1 MAKRK
6 TSAAKIAHRRRNT
19 KRKVAPKKSKEKST
33 SFLPSKNILSFALLL
48 FVVGYGSTWVM
59 KFFQSDSMSR
69 DKEAKPSVLT
79 TTSEPSFFEKIT
91 DRLLDRDLPHLKK
104 ARSVKT
110 VKVAPLVKEEN
121 KAKTKTPR
129 APLKELKIS
138 QEQKIQTKSFSKDH
152 MSKKDKAELDK
163 ILAKYGF

>member
-1 MAKRK
+1 M
-6 TSAAKIAHRRRNT
+6 T
-19 KRKVAPKKSKEKST
+19 
-33 SFLPSKNILSFALLL
+33 
-48 FVVGYGSTWVM
+48 
-59 KFFQSDSMSR
+59 FFQSDPVSH

-104 ARSVKT
+104 APSVKT
-110 VKVAPLVKEEN
+110 VKVAPLVKEEKKI
-121 KAKTKTPR
+121 KAKTPR

-138 QEQKIQTKSFSKDH
+138 QERKIKTKSFSKDH